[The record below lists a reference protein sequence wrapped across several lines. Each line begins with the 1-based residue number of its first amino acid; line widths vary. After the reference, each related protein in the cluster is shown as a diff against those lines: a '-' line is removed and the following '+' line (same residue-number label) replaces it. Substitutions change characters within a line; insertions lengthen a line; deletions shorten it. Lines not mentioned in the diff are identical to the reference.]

1 MSSHRFFFS
10 LKGVA
15 NIELNHYIKF
25 DMIVGQV
32 LWALA
37 GFCLTLY
44 AYYVKN
50 QHKKNPKYKALCDFG
65 PNASCSRVLTS
76 K

>member
-1 MSSHRFFFS
+1 
-10 LKGVA
+10 LKDVA
-15 NIELNHYIKF
+15 NIGLNHQSK
-25 DMIVGQV
+25 MIVGQV
-32 LWALA
+32 LLGIA
-37 GFCLTLY
+37 GFGVTLY

>member
-1 MSSHRFFFS
+1 
-10 LKGVA
+10 
-15 NIELNHYIKF
+15 
-25 DMIVGQV
+25 MIIGQV
-32 LWALA
+32 FLGIA
-37 GFCLTLY
+37 GLSVTLY
-44 AYYVKN
+44 AYYVKK